1 MRLNGLCKEN
11 ASLVLPDQFNRV
23 PHTPT
28 RTSPSLL
35 PAHGVYGSP
44 DEWDDHYEDNNRADQ
59 QH

>member
-11 ASLVLPDQFNRV
+11 ASLVLSDQSNRV
-23 PHTPT
+23 PHIST

-35 PAHGVYGSP
+35 PAHGIHGSP